1 MNERAPSVSHRPAA
15 PPHRHRGTAEG
26 AFSAL
31 TARDL
36 SPPARLLYRSA
47 FARMAGAA

>member
-15 PPHRHRGTAEG
+15 LPRRHRCTAEG
-26 AFSAL
+26 AFSAPA
-31 TARDL
+31 ARDL

>member
-1 MNERAPSVSHRPAA
+1 MNERAPSVSRRPAA

-26 AFSAL
+26 AFSAPA
-31 TARDL
+31 ARDL

-47 FARMAGAA
+47 LARMAGAA